1 MKRRVRTPSPLR
13 RDLCRIYAEGVA
25 WSVMVGIG
33 ETYFPAFALA
43 LGMGEVGSGL
53 IATVP
58 LLAGGVL
65 QLVTPY
71 GVDRMRSR
79 RAWAASCAY
88 TQTLTF
94 LPLLVAALFGSPPLI
109 VYLAAGVY
117 WGAGMGAGPA
127 WNPWMDQL
135 VPKRIRAHF
144 FSRRSRATQV
154 GVLGGLFLGGL
165 ILDAAKHF
173 GHPLLGFAMLFVIG
187 AGARLASGRLLAAQ
201 SEPHPPLPGEAILT
215 TRDLYRRVRRGAEGH
230 LLGYLAFMTATVAL
244 ASPYFTPYLL
254 KHLHFSYTRYMLL
267 IGSSFA
273 AKVVALTYL
282 AGVTRR
288 LGALRVLRLSAL
300 GIVFIP
306 FLWLCTQSFMGLFL
320 LQIFAGFVWAGHEF
334 SSFLLFFDT
343 IRAKERTSL
352 FTAFNLANAA
362 ATVGGSLVGGAV
374 LGRLGPEASG
384 YAGIFALSGVAR
396 LAAWVHLS
404 RLRVGREPAVQLTS
418 FRFTALR
425 PAAEG
430 FLRPV
435 LSTVE
440 RLRPARSAPPK
451 KGPPPTSPPP

>member
-1 MKRRVRTPSPLR
+1 MRRARSPLR
-13 RDLCRIYAEGVA
+13 RDLCRVYAEGVA

-53 IATVP
+53 IATLP

-71 GVDRMRSR
+71 GVDRFRSR
-79 RAWAASCAY
+79 RTWAAACAY
-88 TQTLTF
+88 TQTITF
-94 LPLLVAALFGSPPLI
+94 LPLLAAALLGAPPVV

-135 VPKRIRAHF
+135 VPKRIRPHF

-154 GVLGGLFLGGL
+154 GLLGGLFLGGV
-165 ILDAAKHF
+165 ILDAAKHL
-173 GHPLLGFAMLFVIG
+173 GHPLLGFVVLFAIG
-187 AGARLASGRLLAAQ
+187 ALARTVSARLLTLQ
-201 SEPHPPLPGEAILT
+201 SEPHPPRPGEAILT
-215 TRDLYRRVRRGAEGH
+215 GGDLWRRVRRGPEGH
-230 LLGYLAFMTATVAL
+230 LLVYLAFMTATVAL

-254 KHLHFSYTRYMLL
+254 EHLHFSYTRYMLL

-282 AGVTRR
+282 AGITRR
-288 LGALRVLRLSAL
+288 LGALRVLRISSG
-300 GIVFIP
+300 GIVLIP
-306 FLWLCTQSFMGLFL
+306 FFWLFARSFLGLFF
-320 LQIFAGFVWAGHEF
+320 LQVFAGWVWAGHEF
-334 SSFLLFFDT
+334 ASFLLFFDT

-352 FTAFNLANAA
+352 LTAYNLAGAV
-362 ATVGGSLVGGAV
+362 ATVGGSV
-374 LGRLGPEASG
+374 LGGMLLGHLGPEKSGYIAIFAASG
-384 YAGIFALSGVAR
+384 AAR
-396 LAAWVHLS
+396 LAAWIHLS
-404 RLRVGREPAVQLTS
+404 RLRVGREPAVALAS

-440 RLRPARSAPPK
+440 RLRPSRSEPSGKDPPD
-451 KGPPPTSPPP
+451 GRGA